1 MRVLHVYSGNMF
13 GGVENFLVTL
23 ARCRDFVPELEH
35 HFALCFEGRLSRE
48 LEACDAPVHRLGAV
62 RARYPLSVWRGRGRL
77 AACLR
82 KTSFDVVIMHCEW
95 PMAIFGPVARRSGV
109 PVVFWNHSFVENRH
123 WYQRWAKQS
132 VPDLAISTSRTTEAT
147 VAQLYPGVRS
157 TWIHCPMI
165 LAPFLTTET
174 SARRQLRLDLKT
186 PEDATVIVQASRL
199 EPLKGHRRLLDAL
212 GQLAH
217 LPGWVCWIA
226 GGAQRPDQ
234 RSYLEELRQTTKTLK
249 IADRVHFLGERADIA
264 TLLNAADLYCQPNEQ
279 PDGFGLCFVEA
290 LAARL
295 PVVTTSIGGALEVV
309 NEDCGILTPPGESV
323 QLASALRTLIE
334 HRDLRCRLGA
344 NGPARARQL
353 CDAGQQF
360 RKIADVLDSL
370 VPTCSVDSWP
380 PHWWPTQ
387 RPSHRN
393 QRVRL
398 GTTDHTDFTDDT
410 DQTKVKNTS
419 LLPLHP

>member
-1 MRVLHVYSGNMF
+1 MRILHVYSGNMF

-23 ARCRDFVPELEH
+23 ARCRDFVPDLEH

-48 LEACDAPVHRLGAV
+48 LEACAAPVHRLGPV
-62 RARYPLSVWRGRGRL
+62 RARYPLSVWRGRRRL
-77 AACLR
+77 DACLR
-82 KTSFDVVIMHCEW
+82 GTDFDIVILHCEW
-95 PMAIFGPVARRSGV
+95 PMAIFGPVARRSGI
-109 PVVFWNHSFVENRH
+109 PVVFWNHSFIENRH
-123 WYQRWAKQS
+123 WYQRWAKQT

-165 LAPFLTTET
+165 LDPFLTSET
-174 SARRQLRLDLKT
+174 TARQKLRLDLKT

-199 EPLKGHRRLLDAL
+199 EPLKGHRQLLDAL
-212 GQLAH
+212 GQLAQ

-234 RSYLEELRQTTKTLK
+234 RCYLEELRHMAKTLK

-264 TLLNAADLYCQPNEQ
+264 TLLNAADVYCQPNEQ

-309 NEDCGILTPPGESV
+309 DEDCGMLTPPGESA

-334 HRDLRCRLGA
+334 DHDLRCRLGA

-360 RKIADVLDSL
+360 RKIAEVLDSL
-370 VPTCSVDSWP
+370 VPQQLSMNSDSAWP

-387 RPSHRN
+387 RRSSPNRTK
-393 QRVRL
+393 RVKPPTL
-398 GTTDHTDFTDDT
+398 
-410 DQTKVKNTS
+410 N
-419 LLPLHP
+419 